1 MIWRLLVLSLL
12 IVSPAWASPQLL
24 FMAAMK
30 AVASVP
36 AAPSAPTLAT
46 ASGSITPSWSAVS
59 GATSYN
65 VYWMAGSAPTAK
77 DGSDGAT
84 KITGT
89 TSGTAIT
96 GLTDGTTYYF
106 CVTAVNAIGESALSA
121 SANAVPSVPVSV
133 TDSFNRADGALGS
146 NWLTASPSAAPLI
159 STNVAA
165 GQGTGVYA
173 AVYNETFAPNQSVQV
188 DLVSLPSGV
197 ILRGSDTLFTRY
209 QCYAYFA
216 GNDTWMLLLNKI
228 VAGTASTLATTDVT
242 GDDGEGGYFLGITQI
257 RANIVGSSITI
268 DTYDGTSWANSV
280 ISITDSTITSG
291 SPGIILENTGS
302 IDNFSAGDL

>member
-173 AVYNETFAPNQSVQV
+173 AVYN
-188 DLVSLPSGV
+188 
-197 ILRGSDTLFTRY
+197 DTLFTRY